1 MSGLFVT
8 FQLWRDS
15 GKDGVEELNAE
26 VLLGEE
32 DDDISDDE
40 REEEEDG
47 RVKHVLSSAV
57 CVLMCL
63 FTCDTLSLS

>member
-15 GKDGVEELNAE
+15 DKGGVEELNAE

-57 CVLMCL
+57 Y
-63 FTCDTLSLS
+63 